1 MLSKYGWTLDYTLW
15 GISFQNI
22 TMLLSDSISV
32 FFEKD
37 GDDDVTM
44 DADDIDNIDMI
55 LKNFN

>member
-1 MLSKYGWTLDYTLW
+1 
-15 GISFQNI
+15 
-22 TMLLSDSISV
+22 MLLSDSISV